1 MTHQPANNIEKFLF
15 SEEEL
20 LRGDFKGYFLT
31 KRFNFIANLNNHHD
45 LADLFLHVDQEWL
58 EAISDLSQIQNP
70 DWIVPVQ
77 LTIFCFRELRL
88 AAEMLLS
95 GCTTP
100 GFSHLRSALESFVQA
115 QKILREPSLAGVW
128 LCRDD
133 DRAEYNKHFKAN
145 FKANLFPDISGFA
158 HLHGIW
164 QMLCDAGPH
173 PSVTSIGVS
182 SSITES
188 QQDVS
193 WALNFFEVQPE
204 ELTKNMLLMIMVSLE
219 MYKFTYN
226 GFHERLSANTNRLTR
241 LHSHLNRFQEL
252 KRRYGPPAIA

>member
-1 MTHQPANNIEKFLF
+1 MYI
-15 SEEEL
+15 
-20 LRGDFKGYFLT
+20 
-31 KRFNFIANLNNHHD
+31 
-45 LADLFLHVDQEWL
+45 DQEWV
-58 EAISDLSQIQNP
+58 EAIADLAQIHNP

-100 GFSHLRSALESFVQA
+100 GFSHLRSALESFAQA
-115 QKILREPSLAGVW
+115 QKISREPNLGAVW

-133 DRAEYNKHFKAN
+133 DRIEYNKHFKAN
-145 FKANLFPDISGFA
+145 FKASLFPDISGFA
-158 HLHGIW
+158 HLHAIW

-173 PSVTSIGVS
+173 PSVTSIGVA

-193 WALNFFEVQPE
+193 WALNFFEVRPD
-204 ELTKNMLLMIMVSLE
+204 ELTKNFLLMIMVSLE

-226 GFHERLSANTNRLTR
+226 SFHERLSLKTDRLKR
-241 LHSHLNRFQEL
+241 FHSHLVRFQEL
-252 KRRYGPPAIA
+252 RNLYGPPINP